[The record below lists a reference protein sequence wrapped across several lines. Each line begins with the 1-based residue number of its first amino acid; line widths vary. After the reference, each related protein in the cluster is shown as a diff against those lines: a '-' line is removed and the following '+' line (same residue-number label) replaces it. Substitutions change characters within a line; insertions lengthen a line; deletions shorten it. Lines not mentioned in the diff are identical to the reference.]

1 MAQRRMISPDVTE
14 TDAFLDMSGD
24 AQSLYF
30 HLNMYADDD
39 GLISNPKSIR
49 RMMGANEDDLKAL
62 VNKGYLILFSDGVVA
77 ITHWRIHNTIRKD
90 RYKPSIHTEDVNQL
104 ALTDSNIYYL
114 DNRGDANSQPS
125 DNQLPLHRIPTGDQ
139 VTTNGI
145 PTDNQ
150 PVTGEGNKDNRTSS
164 KNADKSYCDGPAT
177 NGIPTGNQ
185 SATNGKPRLSKVKLS
200 KISLSKDNLNT
211 TSTTLNLYYDSL
223 ENQKFKD
230 ELKLLVSEYGNDVV
244 AFAINSM
251 YEEADRPTFAYLRK
265 ILNRYKEQGLDSL
278 SAVQH
283 DDDVY
288 HGKVVETVEN
298 KPCIPIYKLG
308 E

>member
-125 DNQLPLHRIPTGDQ
+125 DNQLPPHRLPTGDQ

-150 PVTGEGNKDNRTSS
+150 PVTGEGNNDNRTSS
-164 KNADKSYCDGPAT
+164 KNADKSYYDGPAT

-288 HGKVVETVEN
+288 HGKSVIVTGA
-298 KPCIPIYKLG
+298 KPKIPIYQLG

>member
-125 DNQLPLHRIPTGDQ
+125 DNQLPPHRIPTGDQ

-288 HGKVVETVEN
+288 HGKSVIVTGA
-298 KPCIPIYKLG
+298 KPKIPIYQLG

>member
-62 VNKGYLILFSDGVVA
+62 VNKGYLILFPDGVVA
-77 ITHWRIHNTIRKD
+77 IAHWRIHNTIRKD

-125 DNQLPLHRIPTGDQ
+125 DNQLPPHRLPTGDQ

-150 PVTGEGNKDNRTSS
+150 PVTGEGNNDNRTSS
-164 KNADKSYCDGPAT
+164 KNADKSYYDGPAT

-200 KISLSKDNLNT
+200 KDNLNT
-211 TSTTLNLYYDSL
+211 TSTTLNSYYEKLAS
-223 ENQKFKD
+223 QKSKIEFKTFVN
-230 ELKLLVSEYGNDVV
+230 ELGRDAV
-244 AFAINSM
+244 AFAIDSM
-251 YEEADRPTFAYLRK
+251 SDNADRPSFAYLRT
-265 ILNRYKEQGLDSL
+265 ILNRYKQQGLTSL
-278 SAVQH
+278 EAVQH
-283 DDDVY
+283 DDDV
-288 HGKVVETVEN
+288 HNGRVVAPVGN
-298 KPCIPIYKLG
+298 KPLIPVYKLG